1 LLSWEGL
8 IRGEV
13 AEIIDQYT
21 VIINVGMDQGV
32 KKGMRF
38 VVYSET
44 QRIFD
49 RSGNDLGL
57 LEIPKC
63 EVEITDVQ
71 EKLSIAK
78 NTVMVKHTLFESPL
92 AQMFET
98 RQPLPVDEG
107 QITKIEVDR
116 RIRKGDKVRQ
126 MP

>member
-1 LLSWEGL
+1 LPSWEGL

-21 VIINVGMDQGV
+21 VVLNVGMDQGV
-32 KKGMRF
+32 NKGMCF
-38 VVYSET
+38 VVYAET

-71 EKLSIAK
+71 EKLSVAK
-78 NTVMVKHTLFESPL
+78 NTATAKHALFESPF

-98 RQPLPVDEG
+98 RQPLPVDAG
-107 QITKIEVDR
+107 QITNIQVDR
-116 RIRKGDKVRQ
+116 RIRKGDKARQ
-126 MP
+126 IP